1 MRLFTLLFIT
11 LIILIQ
17 YPLWFGR
24 GGWLNVFDLQKKY
37 QAQRAV
43 NLELDREND
52 ALRAEVNDLKRGTD
66 AIEERARDELGMI
79 KKDEV
84 FFEVITPKE
93 TK

>member
-1 MRLFTLLFIT
+1 MRLLTLLFIT

-24 GGWLNVFDLQKKY
+24 GGWMNVFDLQKKY

-43 NLELDREND
+43 NLELEREND

>member
-1 MRLFTLLFIT
+1 MRLLTLLFIT

-24 GGWLNVFDLQKKY
+24 GGWVNVFDLQKKY
-37 QAQRAV
+37 QMQRAV

-66 AIEERARDELGMI
+66 AIEERAREELGMI
-79 KKDEV
+79 KKGEV
-84 FFEVITPKE
+84 FFEVITSKE

>member
-1 MRLFTLLFIT
+1 MRLLTLLFIT

-24 GGWLNVFDLQKKY
+24 GGWMNVFDLQKKY

-43 NLELDREND
+43 NLELEREND

-79 KKDEV
+79 KKGEV
-84 FFEVITPKE
+84 FFEVITPNE